1 MRFTLLYAFL
11 LTGLWSLLN
20 FSSPKITVYV
30 FLNTECPISQQYTK
44 RLAELHRL
52 YSPEGISFLAVYPLA
67 TDTAEIIATFQQTY
81 KLPFQGRSDPEKKTA
96 HRLNAQITPEV
107 VVVNEKGQ
115 IYYQGAIDNWYY
127 TLGRHRPQPTQ
138 HYLRDALDAALA
150 GRPVLTP
157 KTEAIGC
164 LID

>member
-1 MRFTLLYAFL
+1 M
-11 LTGLWSLLN
+11 
-20 FSSPKITVYV
+20 
-30 FLNTECPISQQYTK
+30 
-44 RLAELHRL
+44 